1 MRCMSESHSSLSAP
15 PRAGGRASATT
26 SAYDRLLGGTVRLEN
41 PLRCSSPSS
50 SDSESSATGSQGSSE
65 VSSGWVTEVFAELA
79 AVWDVVTEALVEAKD
94 DPTLGG

>member
-1 MRCMSESHSSLSAP
+1 MSESHSSLSAP

-26 SAYDRLLGGTVRLEN
+26 SAYDRLVCGIVRLED

-50 SDSESSATGSQGSSE
+50 SDPESSATGSQGSSD

-79 AVWDVVTEALVEAKD
+79 VVWDAASEAVVEVKD